1 MFIFYN
7 SKNEER
13 SLILT
18 VQFVNQLI
26 FAGRSKNSLSNYPQ
40 YWLNNQ
46 SVNAWLINSEQN
58 LEICWNIKKH

>member
-1 MFIFYN
+1 MFIFNN

-18 VQFVNQLI
+18 AQFVNQMI
-26 FAGRSKNSLSNYPQ
+26 FEGRSKNSLINYPQ

-46 SVNAWLINSEQN
+46 SVNA
-58 LEICWNIKKH
+58 

>member
-18 VQFVNQLI
+18 AQFVNQMI

-46 SVNAWLINSEQN
+46 SVNA
-58 LEICWNIKKH
+58 